1 MPNLGPG
8 TLSIGPVGSA
18 IDISCQ
24 VNNARIAMEK
34 DQDDARTKLCGTV
47 TPGKVTYTYSLS
59 GNMDTDVET
68 AAGIFA
74 FSQANAGTI
83 QDFTFTPN
91 TAAGTTASGQL
102 MIDPLDF
109 GADEFGAPLDSD
121 FEWSLVGQPTYVYG
135 TGSGPNKGAAAP
147 GDVFP
152 AEPTVTAS
160 DATNAAKLE
169 GLGYVANPTSAWTSG
184 QKITIGAFDFN
195 WSGTAWAAGAHA

>member
-8 TLSIGPVGSA
+8 TLTIGPVGSV

-24 VNNARIAMEK
+24 INNARIATEK
-34 DQDDARTKLCGTV
+34 DQDDSRTKLCGTV
-47 TPGKVTYTYSLS
+47 TPGKVTYTYNLS
-59 GNMDTDVET
+59 GNMDTDTET

-74 FSQANAGTI
+74 FSQLNAGTI
-83 QDFTFTPN
+83 QDFTFTPH
-91 TAAGTTASGQL
+91 TATGTTATGQL

-121 FEWSLVGQPTYVYG
+121 FEWSLVGAPSYTYG
-135 TGSGPNKGAAAP
+135 TGVDKGAASP

-152 AEPTVTAS
+152 AEPTVTAQ
-160 DATNAAKLE
+160 DATNAGKLTA
-169 GLGYVANPTSAWTSG
+169 LGYVASPTTAWTTG
-184 QKITIGAFDFN
+184 QKITVGTFDFN